1 MEVGLSLGGGVCVLM
16 ICPFVSWGLR
26 IGDGVEEREK
36 EEERE
41 ESEAG
46 WLCVAALPAVR
57 ETFFQFR

>member
-46 WLCVAALPAVR
+46 WLCEIGRAHV
-57 ETFFQFR
+57 